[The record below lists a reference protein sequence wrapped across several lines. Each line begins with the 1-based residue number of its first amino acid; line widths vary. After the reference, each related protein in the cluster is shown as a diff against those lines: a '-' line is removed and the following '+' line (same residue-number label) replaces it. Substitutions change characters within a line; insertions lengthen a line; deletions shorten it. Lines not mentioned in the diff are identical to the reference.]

1 MWKILSDIDDILKE
15 KHEEVIYDKDIE
27 ILKEVN
33 QQKEYFNELISA
45 YLRKYNIKIGELSKK
60 DINLITKNYNDNQK
74 DLFIQQVLYRLET
87 NWWKPISRI
96 KEKNLSK
103 LFDEND

>member
-15 KHEEVIYDKDIE
+15 KHEEVIYDKDVE
-27 ILKEVN
+27 ILREVN
-33 QQKEYFNELISA
+33 QQKEYFNQLISA

-96 KEKNLSK
+96 KENNLSK